1 MGRRLVVVFVAIAA
15 MAGCGK
21 SEQQKQAEQ
30 IAEAAKQVTA
40 GAEQAAKGVQQAA
53 QGTTAQASDQIAQ
66 GLSQFA
72 KGLGQMAQS
81 SAPAVDYER
90 LKELIPEISG
100 WTRSNVRG
108 EQVTIPFKMSKAQAR
123 YEKGDSSITLEI
135 TDSSFNQLIL
145 APLSMFMAMGFEEKS
160 DDGYTKATKI
170 SGLPGFE
177 KWQHAGKDGEVTAIV
192 ANRFIVNADGNNVE
206 NIDVIRKIVQTVDLN
221 KLAGMK

>member
-1 MGRRLVVVFVAIAA
+1 MVRRLVVVFVAIAA

-40 GAEQAAKGVQQAA
+40 GAEQAAKGAQAAA
-53 QGTTAQASDQIAQ
+53 QGAATASDQLAQ

-81 SAPAVDYER
+81 SAPAVDYEK
-90 LKELIPEISG
+90 LKGLIPEIAG
-100 WTRSNVRG
+100 WTRSAPRG
-108 EQVTIPFKMSKAQAR
+108 EQVTAPFKMSKAEAR
-123 YEKGDSSITLEI
+123 YEKGGSSIKLEI
-135 TDSSFNQLIL
+135 ADSSFNQLIL

-177 KWQHAGKDGEVTAIV
+177 KWQHAGKDGEVTVVV

-206 NIDVIRKIVQTVDLN
+206 NIDIVRKAVQAVDLS